1 MVGVART
8 AVAEDDH
15 LSVITALAGAGP
27 DDVLV
32 VTTNG
37 HVRAVLGELLAHEA
51 QPARAGGDRDR
62 RHTAATSPACAAS
75 ACRCSRAAPT
85 RPPGRPSAAR
95 ASARRSCA
103 AAVAVSPGDLVV
115 GDDDGIVIAPPARI
129 AAALD
134 AAEDRAVAEQAMLAA
149 IRGGASYHDLSGFA
163 DHLARL
169 DRGEDSRLEF
179 RAHGG

>member
-1 MVGVART
+1 MAVVAQDLIERLRRLEVSTLCDADKTLPVVDGAVHAIVANARMVGVART

-51 QPARAGGDRDR
+51 HR
-62 RHTAATSPACAAS
+62 RGLA
-75 ACRCSRAAPT
+75 
-85 RPPGRPSAAR
+85 
-95 ASARRSCA
+95 
-103 AAVAVSPGDLVV
+103 
-115 GDDDGIVIAPPARI
+115 GIVIAPPARI